1 MQVRV
6 LHIFFMN
13 ENKLQKFLQ
22 HLVRV
27 GEEEEGKGE
36 EEMRDERMIEILQL
50 FLTFLYNLQA
60 KPHLL
65 KILSL

>member
-6 LHIFFMN
+6 LHIIFMN

-27 GEEEEGKGE
+27 GETEERKGE
-36 EEMRDERMIEILQL
+36 EEMRE
-50 FLTFLYNLQA
+50 
-60 KPHLL
+60 
-65 KILSL
+65 

>member
-6 LHIFFMN
+6 LHIFFFFMN

-27 GEEEEGKGE
+27 GEGEEGKGE
-36 EEMRDERMIEILQL
+36 EEMRE
-50 FLTFLYNLQA
+50 
-60 KPHLL
+60 
-65 KILSL
+65 

>member
-27 GEEEEGKGE
+27 GEGEEGKGGEE
-36 EEMRDERMIEILQL
+36 EEMRE
-50 FLTFLYNLQA
+50 
-60 KPHLL
+60 
-65 KILSL
+65 